1 MHHRRSKNI
10 LFYFFLFLIIGTL
23 NNKNFNNPD
32 FPKINEINISGL
44 DKKSSYDLQ
53 EKLKFLMIHNLF
65 SLNKFE
71 VEKIINMNNLVENF
85 SVIKKYPSSLK
96 IEIKKTKFLA
106 YVKQNDDTF
115 FFGSNGRLINTNEM
129 SQTLPLIFGKFENKD
144 FFKLKE
150 VIDEVNFEYKDIKNL
165 FFFKSGRWD
174 IETFSGVM
182 IKLPKSDTDQS
193 LKLVLQI
200 LKDNQFRNIKLIDLR
215 QKKQII
221 INE

>member
-1 MHHRRSKNI
+1 M
-10 LFYFFLFLIIGTL
+10 
-23 NNKNFNNPD
+23 NNLD

-44 DKKSSYDLQ
+44 DRKSNKDLQ
-53 EKLKFLMIHNLF
+53 EKLNFLMVNNLF

-71 VEKIINMNNLVENF
+71 VKEIINTNNLVENF

-106 YVKQNDDTF
+106 YVKKNDNTYL
-115 FFGSNGRLINTNEM
+115 FGSNGRLIDTKEM
-129 SQTLPLIFGKFENKD
+129 NQNLPVIFGKFENKD

-150 VIDEVNFEYKDIKNL
+150 TIDNVNFNYKDIKSL

-174 IETFSGVM
+174 IETLSGVT
-182 IKLPKSDTDQS
+182 IKLPNSNIDQS
-193 LKLVLQI
+193 LKLGIQI
-200 LKDNQFRNIKLIDLR
+200 LKDKQFKNIKQIDFR